1 MVADLAETVKGLARA
16 VRECRGAILMGM
28 DGIPVEQTVLAPGTD
43 LEAMAGEYAGLLP
56 QARALAS
63 ELLCGALQRFS
74 VRGVNHRVVFALT
87 EGDLVLGVQAASTG
101 LCGQIRYAISK
112 AMSEIGEV

>member
-1 MVADLAETVKGLARA
+1 
-16 VRECRGAILMGM
+16 MGM

-43 LEAMAGEYAGLLP
+43 LEAIAGEYAGLLP

-63 ELLCGALQRFS
+63 ELECGAAQRFT
-74 VRGVNHRVVFALT
+74 VRGVNHRMVFAFT
-87 EGDLVLGVQAASTG
+87 GGDLVLGVQAASRG

-112 AMSEIGEV
+112 AMSEIGEL